1 MDALFKLLVGL
12 QPNSV
17 TVGAGTLIASGSTT
31 EIESVASQP
40 LPEITSTV

>member
-1 MDALFKLLVGL
+1 MDALFKLLVEL

-17 TVGAGTLIASGSTT
+17 TLSVETTITAGSDT
-31 EIESVASQP
+31 EMVAVAIQP